1 MTFTHLHDAGEF
13 IVFQD
18 VMARHIDRIARLV
31 EAAGRRHLAELRRT
45 WQTPQHINRSAAQ
58 RARWAKTKEQA

>member
-1 MTFTHLHDAGEF
+1 MLTFTHLHDAAEML
-13 IVFQD
+13 VF
-18 VMARHIDRIARLV
+18 RDRIARLV

>member
-1 MTFTHLHDAGEF
+1 MTFSHLHDAADF
-13 IVFQD
+13 LVFQD
-18 VMARHIDRIARLV
+18 HIARLV

-58 RARWAKTKEQA
+58 RARWAKTKEQQA